1 MQELTKPKCAKC
13 AKLILDPTFV
23 NAFGGKWHVSCF
35 RCSACGVVLHT
46 YYEKVPHTATHYNSS
61 RSHYT
66 PPLYK
71 KKNNRGYCA
80 NCHKAQGAT
89 GQAYAADT
97 ESPTYSPRF
106 PKQKRVKPP
115 PEPRYGEAE
124 ANELAELWGL
134 QKEIAEFEWPKV
146 SSSIPSFPPPQHH
159 ITNRLVFFAIE
170 FCPSG
175 QERLFGC

>member
-1 MQELTKPKCAKC
+1 MLGLWCRPPYLLREGTSPSTLQLFSLT
-13 AKLILDPTFV
+13 
-23 NAFGGKWHVSCF
+23 
-35 RCSACGVVLHT
+35 LHIST
-46 YYEKVPHTATHYNSS
+46 
-61 RSHYT
+61 
-66 PPLYK
+66 LLC
-71 KKNNRGYCA
+71 KNNRGYCA